1 MDIRMNP
8 RAQQTFQ
15 LRTRYFNISEHED
28 TRYMQISPADKLEIS
43 SEGAAWAAQIR
54 EAAPEP
60 TIPVLEVDLGYASV
74 PEEGLKPVA
83 EPNAGPAASSFYTQW
98 LAERE
103 FGVLRKA
110 DGSHDDRETTFFWTA
125 DGAIAYENYLRA
137 QGKSTRIYYS
147 ELEIA
152 TCQIVRDQIS
162 QSIRDLLQK
171 NNVTIPEGQS
181 FTLSVDPS
189 YYIHAVGLDDP
200 ELTEAVE
207 RSINV
212 GNNGCNLKQHISD
225 CRRVSR
231 ELGLTVPSAA
241 ESLSESKES
250 LFLMVQDLAG
260 YDIREL
266 DRQDGKIYT
275 PDGQDLWDV
284 LTKNAANYKTPDGII
299 SIDISQ
305 YWMLYSHIALF
316 GWDSVPDPVYELTY
330 LDGNLYDIG
339 TEFGYGPGQT
349 EWQKWAHENAETLSN
364 YAFRQIDKL
373 METTKAREAS
383 RKQRI

>member
-1 MDIRMNP
+1 MDIKMNP

-28 TRYMQISPADKLEIS
+28 TRYMQISPEDKLEIS

-60 TIPVLEVDLGYASV
+60 TIPVLKVDLGYASV

-83 EPNAGPAASSFYTQW
+83 EPNAGPAA
-98 LAERE
+98 RE
-103 FGVLRKA
+103 FGVLRKE
-110 DGSHDDRETTFFWTA
+110 DGSLDHRETTFFWLG
-125 DGAIAYENYLRA
+125 DVDDDYLQAR
-137 QGKSTRIYYS
+137 GITSNGMYFS
-147 ELEIA
+147 DLEII
-152 TCQIVRDQIS
+152 TCQLIRDQIS
-162 QSIRDLLQK
+162 QSVRDLLQK

-181 FTLSVDPS
+181 FTLSVD
-189 YYIHAVGLDDP
+189 YNNFIHAVGLDDP

-207 RSINV
+207 RAINV
-212 GNNGCNLKQHISD
+212 GNNGCRLKQHISD
-225 CRRVSR
+225 CRRVSQ
-231 ELGLTVPSAA
+231 ELGLTIPSAA
-241 ESLSESKES
+241 ESLSKSKES

-339 TEFGYGPGQT
+339 TEYGYGPGQT